1 MFLTEMIFLDA
12 FTVPFSFF
20 VDKNAFLGYSIYKQP
35 RKERTPVLEINRIQI
50 NKIVS
55 FFDSD
60 VKTGEHRNVKRKCSG
75 LVFAPNG
82 KFIYRQNGEEYVS
95 DPTHV
100 LLLPED
106 GEYTIDCVKGDVCS
120 LINFRCNFDKA
131 KFVSFDVTDT
141 APYIEMYR
149 KMRFEYYEKKDENKY
164 HVCLSMIYDVL
175 STLEMSGRE
184 NRTEDFTKNAIRFMT
199 ENLGDASLSNEKIA
213 ASLNVSTVY
222 FRKVFTE
229 RLGNPPMK
237 YLRGMRV
244 EKARELLR
252 VPNAN
257 ISEIAEKTGYS
268 SVYSFSRVFSKECGM
283 PPSKYAGMYK
293 NAY

>member
-1 MFLTEMIFLDA
+1 M
-12 FTVPFSFF
+12 
-20 VDKNAFLGYSIYKQP
+20 
-35 RKERTPVLEINRIQI
+35 EINRIQI
-50 NKIVS
+50 SKIVS

-75 LVFAPNG
+75 LVFAPSG
-82 KFIYRQNGEEYVS
+82 KFVYRHDGKEYIS
-95 DPTHV
+95 DPTHI

-106 GEYTIDCVKGDVCS
+106 GEYTIDCIKGDVCS

-131 KFVSFDVTDT
+131 KFVSFDVPDT
-141 APYIEMYR
+141 APYIEKYK

-175 STLEMSGRE
+175 SMLETSGCE
-184 NRTEDFTKNAIRFMT
+184 NKIEEFAKSALRFMT

-213 ASLNVSTVY
+213 AALSVSTVY
-222 FRKVFTE
+222 FRKMFTE
-229 RLGNPPMK
+229 KLGSSPMK
-237 YLRGMRV
+237 YLRGMRT

-252 VPNAN
+252 VPNSSV
-257 ISEIAEKTGYS
+257 SEIAEKTGYS
-268 SVYSFSRVFSKECGM
+268 SVYSFSRAFSKECGM
-283 PPSKYAGMYK
+283 PPSEYAGIYK

>member
-1 MFLTEMIFLDA
+1 M
-12 FTVPFSFF
+12 
-20 VDKNAFLGYSIYKQP
+20 GYSIYKQP
-35 RKERTPVLEINRIQI
+35 RKERTSVLEINSIQI

-82 KFIYRQNGEEYVS
+82 KFIYRQNGEEYIS

-106 GEYTIDCVKGDVCS
+106 GEYTIDCIKGDVCS

-131 KFVSFDVTDT
+131 KFVSFDVADT

-175 STLEMSGRE
+175 SMLEISGRE
-184 NRTEDFTKNAIRFMT
+184 NRTENFAKSAIRFMT

-222 FRKVFTE
+222 FRKMFTE
-229 RLGNPPMK
+229 KLGTPPMK

-283 PPSKYAGMYK
+283 PASKYAGMYK